1 MKSIGIG
8 LLLACL
14 ALLSACSGK
23 VRYIQTTDYL
33 VCGNVKPL
41 AIPERHPSRA
51 TLKKNGGL
59 LDLIDQYA
67 VKLNTLNGRMA
78 EITAEVDDCE
88 AKARTMSNPERE

>member
-1 MKSIGIG
+1 MKRIGIG
-8 LLLACL
+8 LMLICL
-14 ALLSACSGK
+14 ALLSACSEK

-51 TLKKNGGL
+51 PLKKNDGL

-78 EITAEVDDCE
+78 EITDEVDDCE
-88 AKARTMSNPERE
+88 TQARTLSEPERE

>member
-8 LLLACL
+8 LALTCL

-23 VRYIQTTDYL
+23 ARYIQATDYL

-51 TLKKNGGL
+51 SLKKNDNL

-67 VKLNTLNGRMA
+67 VKLNTLNARMA
-78 EITAEVDDCE
+78 EIASEVDDCE
-88 AKARTMSNPERE
+88 AQARALSTQEQQ

>member
-1 MKSIGIG
+1 MKRIGIG
-8 LLLACL
+8 LVLTCL
-14 ALLSACSGK
+14 ALLSACSEK

-51 TLKKNGGL
+51 PLKQNGGL

-88 AKARTMSNPERE
+88 SRARTLSTPEQQ